1 MPRAQLVICLDSE
14 WLIAGGESTLGT
26 ADMAPMRDVE
36 GLPTIPGRTL
46 RGLLREAVSLID
58 DCERSAH
65 TQRIFGTRKSA
76 TDTANEGDGT
86 LRVSNALLID
96 NIAKDCNTTDA
107 RAELF
112 ATIRR
117 TALNT
122 TDARADLFA
131 TIRRTALN
139 TATRSAKTGSLR
151 EMEVAIAGL
160 ELVADLECATDFDLQ
175 LLAFAAG
182 LVRSLGHSRSRGL
195 GRCHL
200 EMWRDGKQVRQ
211 TEIPT
216 GATQGATR

>member
-107 RAELF
+107 RA
-112 ATIRR
+112 
-117 TALNT
+117 
-122 TDARADLFA
+122 DLFA

>member
-107 RAELF
+107 RA
-112 ATIRR
+112 
-117 TALNT
+117 
-122 TDARADLFA
+122 DLFA

-200 EMWRDGKQVRQ
+200 EIWRDGKQVRQ

>member
-107 RAELF
+107 RA
-112 ATIRR
+112 
-117 TALNT
+117 
-122 TDARADLFA
+122 DLFA
-131 TIRRTALN
+131 TIRRTALD

-200 EMWRDGKQVRQ
+200 EIWRDGKQVRQ